1 MSPKTAI
8 LTGLTLTSL
17 AVAGAAF
24 AQNQTVIDQR
34 KTLFK
39 EIDVGA
45 DDMEDM
51 IKGKKPFDLAYVQ
64 KSLKLWVD
72 HSGKLTGLFPEDSKT
87 GKTRAQPRIWD
98 EKARFEGLLDTF
110 AKDSAAAVTTV
121 KDQASFK
128 AAMPKLFG
136 DCKACHDDFRAKKR

>member
-1 MSPKTAI
+1 MNIRQAVFA
-8 LTGLTLTSL
+8 GLALSSL
-17 AVAGAAF
+17 AAAGAAL

-34 KTLFK
+34 KQLFK
-39 EIDVGA
+39 DIDVGA

-51 IKGKKPFDLAYVQ
+51 LKGKKPFDLAYVQ

-72 HSGKLTGLFPEDSKT
+72 SAGKLPALFPEDSKT
-87 GKTRAQPRIWD
+87 GKTRAQPRIWQ
-98 EKARFEGLLDTF
+98 EKARFDGLLDTF
-110 AKDSAAAVTTV
+110 GKDSAAAVTAV

-136 DCKACHDDFRAKKR
+136 DCKSCHDDFRAKKR